1 MRDAAA
7 KSIRVLSVPP
17 VMVTVLLL
25 LLNRWKPYF
34 FRTRTEIFISIFWLG
49 IVPVLAYPMQ
59 KILPH
64 WKQKG
69 REGQRKLA
77 FFFSMA
83 GYSAAFVW
91 SLAAGVGKEI
101 QLICSTYFLSVVLL
115 IICNKGFHFR
125 ASGHACSVTG
135 PLLLLVYFVGWKSI
149 LPCVAAAALIVWSSL
164 VLKRHTCR
172 ELAGGAV
179 ACVIAFAV
187 SLVCIVYR

>member
-17 VMVTVLLL
+17 VMITVLLL

-77 FFFSMA
+77 FLFSMA
-83 GYSAAFVW
+83 GFSAAFV
-91 SLAAGVGKEI
+91 
-101 QLICSTYFLSVVLL
+101 
-115 IICNKGFHFR
+115 
-125 ASGHACSVTG
+125 
-135 PLLLLVYFVGWKSI
+135 
-149 LPCVAAAALIVWSSL
+149 
-164 VLKRHTCR
+164 
-172 ELAGGAV
+172 
-179 ACVIAFAV
+179 
-187 SLVCIVYR
+187 

>member
-17 VMVTVLLL
+17 VMITVLLL

-77 FFFSMA
+77 FLFSMA
-83 GYSAAFVW
+83 GFSAAFVQ

-101 QLICSTYFLSVVLL
+101 QLICATYFLSVLL
-115 IICNKGFHFR
+115 LSICNKGFHFR

-149 LPCVAAAALIVWSSL
+149 LPCVAAALIVWSSL

-179 ACVIAFAV
+179 TCMIAFAV
-187 SLVCIVYR
+187 SMVCIVYR